1 MARHRHICRLVG
13 SFVNIPR
20 LPIAEALTAAAAVV
34 YVVNMIVLRHTGC
47 FKIEVP
53 GFIDR
58 VYQQVWPNW
67 FSITVSFDLLL
78 LGSPCPP
85 LHNWVK
91 AIGHAL
97 IQLLQVLSY
106 YLPTAARVHL
116 LLFSNR

>member
-67 FSITVSFDLLL
+67 FSIIHHHCILRF
-78 LGSPCPP
+78 
-85 LHNWVK
+85 
-91 AIGHAL
+91 AI
-97 IQLLQVLSY
+97 
-106 YLPTAARVHL
+106 ARVTL
-116 LLFSNR
+116 SSTS